1 MRANHTPGF
10 GARHGCLCPLRRASF
25 PLRRLVLASRHERD
39 PRSQSPPGRAGVLM
53 AAREAD
59 ARARILG
66 RIRRGLR
73 RGPLPDSVAA
83 ALVER
88 LRAHPR
94 NLIPARSRL
103 ARAEQV
109 ALWRTNIERE
119 FATVAVADVA
129 EDIPRLVAD
138 YLAGQNLPPRL
149 RVAPDPFLEALPW
162 SSQPLLEL
170 AFGPAEPD
178 DPVSLTPCFAAVA
191 ETGTM
196 VFPSGPSHP
205 TTLNLMPET
214 QIVVLRQSR
223 IVGAYE
229 EAWDLL
235 RAERSSPWDG
245 PTGMRFMPRTVMLVT
260 GPSRTADIEQTIE
273 LGAHGPRRVHVILLK
288 DEPA

>member
-1 MRANHTPGF
+1 MVANEP
-10 GARHGCLCPLRRASF
+10 
-25 PLRRLVLASRHERD
+25 
-39 PRSQSPPGRAGVLM
+39 
-53 AAREAD
+53 D
-59 ARARILG
+59 AKGRILG

-73 RGPLPDSVAA
+73 RGPLPGSVAEG
-83 ALVER
+83 LIER

-103 ARAEQV
+103 PRAGQV
-109 ALWRTNIERE
+109 ALWRASIEKE
-119 FATVAVADVA
+119 FGTVAEAGA
-129 EDIPRLVAD
+129 PEDIPGLVAE
-138 YLAGQNLPPRL
+138 YLAAQNLPPAL
-149 RVAPDPFLEALPW
+149 RVAPDPFLEGLPW
-162 SSQPLLEL
+162 SSRPLLQV
-170 AFGPAEPD
+170 APGRAEPGD
-178 DPVSLTPCFAAVA
+178 AVSLTPCFAAVA

-196 VFPSGPSHP
+196 FFPSGPGHP
-205 TTLNLMPET
+205 TTLNIMPET

-235 RAERSSPWDG
+235 RRERAAVWDG
-245 PTGMRFMPRTVMLVT
+245 PTGTRFMPRNVMLVT